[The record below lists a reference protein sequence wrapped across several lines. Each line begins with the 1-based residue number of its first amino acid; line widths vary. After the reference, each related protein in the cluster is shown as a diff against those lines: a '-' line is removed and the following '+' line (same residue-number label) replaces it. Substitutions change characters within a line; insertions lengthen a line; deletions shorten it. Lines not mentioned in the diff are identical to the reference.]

1 MKTKLIVAFYVS
13 MMLFSLTLSIAS
25 ADTLQYRG
33 SIQNI
38 ANGQSNTKDLVWNAS
53 NFAGLYYDLDS
64 NIATET
70 LTIKAN
76 ELTAPY
82 DRTLSKNSLIY
93 ETYPVQVEYEVH
105 RKEGITV
112 DGNSKYYAE
121 GWMAE
126 KYVAINGKANKIA
139 KLLLEMKS
147 NEKEDLAINE
157 ELKLPEGFTLTS
169 NKTDLDNK
177 EVLLSLSKDE
187 KEIDSK
193 LVKEG
198 EVYVYAKDLADE
210 KEVPI
215 FSIYVDKVFRGNES
229 KVVQLKYAWLM
240 SEEVIEIDNGK
251 IFNAMEVKNAT
262 KSGIELANEEPIDL
276 EPNSIVDIMGNL
288 KFKVADTKE
297 VIRFYPMLEY
307 IESGTYEIRGTVQN
321 IENGNSNANDLVWKA
336 YNFAGLYYDLD
347 SDLATPE
354 TLSINANELTATSD
368 RTISKNGII
377 YKTKPISKEYEFT
390 KEGLYFMH
398 NGNKVT
404 EYPLIGWQA
413 EKYVALEDDAQKLSR
428 LIYEQDATETKTLIV
443 GEPWDLGEGYTL
455 TAKQVDLDG
464 RKVWLSLAKDG
475 VEVESEVVIDGN
487 FMVEDK
493 DMAGKTDVVYFVT
506 YVDAVFRGT
515 EANMAQLKYTWLIS
529 DKVEEIKEGDIYG
542 AMEVINASSSYI
554 LLQNNKSLNLDQGT
568 TVDIMGNLKFKVADD
583 SSAIRFYPL
592 VEKKVVGIP
601 VFKPEYDKLEIS
613 PSYYSFRLKPSE
625 NQTITVTVKNPYN
638 KKVHTQIQFVE
649 DQYRENVIDKNWIK
663 VTPNS
668 ADIQAYGKQEYTIK
682 VSVPEDAE
690 VGYYNAMIAFTNDT
704 FPTPYPV
711 PYPKYVNV
719 FSLGLEVWVPPS
731 IKILSPRYIY
741 DKVESGQNYTYNI
754 ELENIGNSSIS
765 LKPEISLSYIY
776 YSNEIPEEWI
786 TIDSPPQ
793 INAKSKA
800 TVKVT
805 LNIPRNASAG
815 SYSTEINLNI
825 SDRGL
830 SEWDQKVQMNL
841 EVWTPPTE
849 PFLKTFEVPSEG
861 KNIKITLSANQY
873 KYSIY
878 SASTVPTFKVTLTSP
893 DNKTLEPEANNLI
906 LSGSVNIVVD
916 NNIPLPPPPPPPRT
930 LTAHTGLVAIEVG
943 YPPQTASTG
952 IYKEYYNKYT
962 ETYSISNA
970 KSGTWKL
977 QIMPKDTD
985 RFDYIIEIEG

>member
-76 ELTAPY
+76 ELTAPD
-82 DRTLSKNSLIY
+82 DRTISKNSLIY

-139 KLLLEMKS
+139 KLLLEMKGD
-147 NEKEDLAINE
+147 EKDDLAIKE

-169 NKTDLDNK
+169 NKIDLDNK
-177 EVLLSLSKDE
+177 EVLLSLSKDG

-198 EVYVYAKDLADE
+198 EVYVYAKDLASE

-215 FSIYVDKVFRGNES
+215 FSIYVEEVFQGNES

-240 SEEVIEIDNGK
+240 SEKVIEIDNGK
-251 IFNAMEVKNAT
+251 IFGLMEVKNAT
-262 KSGIELANEEPIDL
+262 ESGIELANEEPIDL
-276 EPNSIVDIMGNL
+276 KPNMNVDIIGNL

-297 VIRFYPMLEY
+297 VLRFHPMLEY
-307 IESGTYEIRGTVQN
+307 TESGTYEIRGRVQN
-321 IENGNSNANDLVWKA
+321 IENGKSNANDLVWKA
-336 YNFAGLYYDLD
+336 YNFAAFYYDLD

-354 TLSINANELTATSD
+354 TLSINANELKALED
-368 RTISKNGII
+368 RSISKNGII
-377 YKTKPISKEYEFT
+377 YKTKQVSKEYEF
-390 KEGLYFMH
+390 KKVDLYFMH
-398 NGNKVT
+398 KGKKVT

-413 EKYVALEDDAQKLSR
+413 EKYVAVGDDAQKLSR
-428 LIYEQDATETKTLIV
+428 LIYEQDASETKTLVV
-443 GEPWDLGEGYTL
+443 GEPWNLGDGYTL

-464 RKVWLSLAKDG
+464 NKVWLSLAKYG
-475 VEVESEVVIDGN
+475 VEVESEVVNDN
-487 FMVEDK
+487 AFMVEDK

-515 EANMAQLKYTWLIS
+515 EANMVQIKYTWLIS
-529 DKVEEIKEGDIYG
+529 DKVEEIKEGDLYG
-542 AMEVINASSSYI
+542 AMEVINASSDYI
-554 LLQNNKSLNLDQGT
+554 LLLNNKSINLDQGT
-568 TVDIMGNLKFKVADD
+568 TVDIIGNLKFKVADD
-583 SSAIRFYPL
+583 SSAIRFYPF
-592 VEKKVVGIP
+592 VEKKLVGIP

-638 KKVHTQIQFVE
+638 KEVHTQVQIIPYKE
-649 DQYRENVIDKNWIK
+649 SVIDKNWIK
-663 VTPNS
+663 VTPSS
-668 ADIQAYGKQEYTIK
+668 ADIPAYGKQEYTIN
-682 VSVPEDAE
+682 VTIPEDAG

-704 FPTPYPV
+704 YSYPYPV
-711 PYPKYVNV
+711 PYPNYVNV
-719 FSLGLEVWVPPS
+719 FSLSLEVWIPPS

-741 DKVESGQNYTYNI
+741 DKVESGQNYTYSI
-754 ELENIGNSSIS
+754 KLENLGNQSIN
-765 LKPEISLSYIY
+765 LKPEISKSYK
-776 YSNEIPEEWI
+776 YSQYNLPEDWI
-786 TIDSPPQ
+786 TLDSHQ
-793 INAKSKA
+793 SINASSKA
-800 TVKVT
+800 TVKIIVK
-805 LNIPRNASAG
+805 IPYNTPAG
-815 SYSTEINLNI
+815 SYGTEINLNI

-830 SEWDQKVQMNL
+830 REWEQKVQINL
-841 EVWTPPTE
+841 EVWVPP
-849 PFLKTFEVPSEG
+849 S
-861 KNIKITLSANQY
+861 IKILS
-873 KYSIY
+873 
-878 SASTVPTFKVTLTSP
+878 
-893 DNKTLEPEANNLI
+893 
-906 LSGSVNIVVD
+906 
-916 NNIPLPPPPPPPRT
+916 PR
-930 LTAHTGLVAIEVG
+930 
-943 YPPQTASTG
+943 
-952 IYKEYYNKYT
+952 
-962 ETYSISNA
+962 
-970 KSGTWKL
+970 
-977 QIMPKDTD
+977 
-985 RFDYIIEIEG
+985 